1 MARRWGTLERI
12 NSLLAAA
19 LLLAVWALP
28 ATGHNALDDARR
40 TAVVSA
46 FAPEMTVLRSGT
58 EDAQVHVINGVE
70 FVSGVL
76 QGQNVLLF
84 LSGISVV
91 NAAMTVQLALD
102 HFNIDRII
110 FSGIAGG
117 VDPSLHIGDVV
128 IADRWGQYLEML
140 YARKV
145 DNGWAKP
152 PFFEYPFANFGMMFP
167 RSVTVQRAGADAP
180 ERHFWFPVDE
190 ALLQHA
196 RSAVANLELDRCLSG
211 GPCLQQTPR
220 ILVGGPGVSGSA
232 FIDNAA
238 FREYTFETFGARVL
252 DMESA
257 AVAHVA
263 HANGVPFIAV
273 RSLSDLAGGG
283 EGENQIEVFLGLA
296 ANNSAAVVEALLRS
310 VPE

>member
-1 MARRWGTLERI
+1 MVRGWRA
-12 NSLLAAA
+12 SKQVSYLLAAA
-19 LLLAVWALP
+19 LLLAVWAVP
-28 ATGHNALDDARR
+28 ATGHETLDDVGR
-40 TAVVSA
+40 TAVVFA
-46 FAPEMTVLRSGT
+46 FAPEMTVLRAGMD
-58 EDAQVHVINGVE
+58 DAVVHVINGVE
-70 FVSGVL
+70 FVAGAL
-76 QGQNVLLF
+76 QGQKVVLF

-91 NAAMTVQLALD
+91 NAAMTVQLALN

-145 DNGWAKP
+145 GNGWAKP
-152 PFFEYPFANFGMMFP
+152 PFFDYPHANFGMMFP
-167 RSVTVQRAGADAP
+167 RSVTVQRGGVDAP
-180 ERHFWFPVDE
+180 ETHFWFPVDE
-190 ALLQHA
+190 ALLAHA
-196 RSAVANLELDRCLSG
+196 RSAVADVALDRCLSEG
-211 GPCLQQTPR
+211 VCLQQTPR
-220 ILVGGPGVSGSA
+220 IVVGGPGVSGSA

-263 HANGVPFIAV
+263 YANEVPFIAV

-283 EGENQIEVFLGLA
+283 KGENQIEAFLGLA
-296 ANNSAAVVEALLRS
+296 ANNSAAVVQALLRAI
-310 VPE
+310 PK